1 MPVII
6 CILWMLSDIAFC
18 YSPVSTS
25 HCTHEYENPI
35 WEVSVSQEILKYAVK
50 IYR

>member
-1 MPVII
+1 MLVII

-25 HCTHEYENPI
+25 HCIYEYENPI
-35 WEVSVSQEILKYAVK
+35 WEDCVSQEILKYAVK

>member
-1 MPVII
+1 MLVII

-35 WEVSVSQEILKYAVK
+35 WEDCEILEYAVK